1 MLPAS
6 VSELLKEGKAAEDV
20 LQEWPEITILFCY
33 ITGFKEL
40 TTSCDPYDVVDF
52 VNSLFSS
59 FDKVGPFFSCGV
71 FFSCLFLSFLVGFP
85 VICPGFGGVGE
96 RPIENARH
104 VV

>member
-6 VSELLKEGKAAEDV
+6 VSEQLKEGTAAEAV
-20 LQEWPEITILFCY
+20 LQEWPEVTILFCY

-59 FDKVGPFFSCGV
+59 FDQVCLRYAALVQHRGRGDSFSTASSRKKFRSHKG
-71 FFSCLFLSFLVGFP
+71 
-85 VICPGFGGVGE
+85 
-96 RPIENARH
+96 
-104 VV
+104 